1 MTASLRA
8 LARGGQQQQALQQEA
23 PLLAEPSLQGVL
35 PREVLREEQE
45 ALRVREGPPQ
55 REESQV
61 RGPELQLLGQAL
73 VQAQG
78 RALGRKFLQQEPVL
92 RGLLRRCRLL
102 REPAQRQ
109 PRRCHLRRPEFL
121 Q

>member
-35 PREVLREEQE
+35 LREVLREEQE

-73 VQAQG
+73 
-78 RALGRKFLQQEPVL
+78 GRKFLQQEPVL

-102 REPAQRQ
+102 REPEQRP

>member
-73 VQAQG
+73 
-78 RALGRKFLQQEPVL
+78 GRKFLQQEPVL